1 LEPAKDDMLVGSD
14 SKEFSAD
21 MQNPEEYP
29 AKNERQHRRRELLKS
44 FGLGP
49 LLMLGRP
56 AGSFGRWPEADAPA
70 DEGPYDSDS
79 GSLFPQIQALAK
91 LCRYPLSYLEA
102 GYPDVKSY
110 RVQVRKK
117 VLELLQYD
125 PTAVPPASEVVKRWE
140 YSDYIQERVVF
151 QTTPWFRVPAYV
163 LIPKG
168 RKGRRPGIVDL
179 HSHGG
184 MFVFGK
190 EKVMPVPEGEHAS
203 ITAYRERNYQGRS
216 TSLELCRRGYVVVAI
231 DCFYFG
237 ERRAQFAG
245 DVEKYGQ
252 DRSKYSVEAVTALNR
267 RAGENEGILARSLF
281 WAGTTWPGVAH
292 WDDIR
297 TVDYLAGRPEVDPER
312 IGCLGISMGGDRTDY
327 LAGLDERI
335 KCAVSVG
342 WMSTL
347 RPMIRKHVDTHS
359 YIHFLPGLTRF
370 LDLPDLIG
378 CMVPKPL
385 MVQQCSKDELYPLNG
400 MQEAVKK
407 IAAIYEKAGA
417 GTMFKSGFYDH
428 PHIFSREM
436 QEEAFNWMDR
446 WLQP

>member
-1 LEPAKDDMLVGSD
+1 M
-14 SKEFSAD
+14 
-21 MQNPEEYP
+21 
-29 AKNERQHRRRELLKS
+29 LKS
-44 FGLGP
+44 LGLGS
-49 LLMLGRP
+49 LLMLGKP
-56 AGSFGRWPEADAPA
+56 AGNYAGRPDDNLPPGEVSN
-70 DEGPYDSDS
+70 DSDS
-79 GSLFPQIQALAK
+79 GSLYPEIKRLADQ
-91 LCRYPLSYLEA
+91 CRYPLSYLEA
-102 GYPDVKSY
+102 SYPDVNSY
-110 RVQVRKK
+110 RNAVRRK
-117 VLELLQYD
+117 VLELFHYD
-125 PTAVPPASEVVKRWE
+125 PPPVPPAAEVVSRWE
-140 YSDYIQERVVF
+140 YPDYIQERVVF
-151 QTTPWFRVPAYV
+151 ATSPWFRVPAYV

-190 EKVMPVPEGEHAS
+190 EKVMPVPGGEHPS
-203 ITAYRERNYQGRS
+203 LTAYRESNYQGQS
-216 TSLELCRRGYVVVAI
+216 TSLALCRRGYVVVAI

-245 DVEKYGQ
+245 DVEKYGA
-252 DRSKYSVEAVTALNR
+252 DRSKYSVEAVGALNR
-267 RAGENEGILARSLF
+267 RAEDGEGILARSLF

-347 RPMIRKHVDTHS
+347 QPMIRKHVETHS
-359 YIHFLPGLTRF
+359 YIHFLPGLTHF

-385 MVQQCSKDELYPLNG
+385 MVQQCSQDGLYPLKG
-400 MQEAVKK
+400 MQQAVTR
-407 IAAIYEKAGA
+407 IAAIYDKAGA
-417 GTMFKSGFYDH
+417 GSMFKSGFYEH

-436 QEEAFNWMDR
+436 QQDAFNWMDR

>member
-1 LEPAKDDMLVGSD
+1 MS
-14 SKEFSAD
+14 
-21 MQNPEEYP
+21 MQSTEERL
-29 AKNERQHRRRELLKS
+29 AKNVRRRERRQLLKS
-44 FGLGP
+44 LGLGP
-49 LLMLGRP
+49 LLLL
-56 AGSFGRWPEADAPA
+56 AKPA
-70 DEGPYDSDS
+70 DHYGGWSEAGAPGDEVAYDSDS
-79 GSLFPQIQALAK
+79 GSLFPQIEAIAEQ
-91 LCRYPLSYLEA
+91 CRYPLSYLEA
-102 GYPDVKSY
+102 GYHDLASY
-110 RVQVRKK
+110 RREVRKK
-117 VLELLQYD
+117 VPELFHYD
-125 PTAVPPASEVVKRWE
+125 PPAVPPAAEVVKRWE

-190 EKVMPVPEGEHAS
+190 EKVMPVPEGEHPA
-203 ITAYRERNYQGRS
+203 ITTYRESNYQGLS
-216 TSLELCRRGYVVVAI
+216 TSLELCRRGYVVVSI

-237 ERRAQFAG
+237 ERRASFAG
-245 DVEKYGQ
+245 DIERYGP
-252 DRSKYSVEAVTALNR
+252 DRSIYSVEAVAALNR
-267 RAGENEGILARSLF
+267 RAGDNEGILARSLF

-297 TVDYLAGRPEVDPER
+297 TVDYLASRPEVDPER

-327 LAGLDERI
+327 LAGLEDRI

-359 YIHFLPGLTRF
+359 YIHFLPGLTHF

-385 MVQQCSKDELYPLNG
+385 MVQQCSQDGLYPLEG

-407 IAAIYEKAGA
+407 IATIYEKAGA
-417 GTMFKSGFYDH
+417 GSMFKGGFYEH

-436 QEEAFNWMDR
+436 QEEAFSWMDR

>member
-1 LEPAKDDMLVGSD
+1 VDM
-14 SKEFSAD
+14 KKT
-21 MQNPEEYP
+21 EEYP
-29 AKNERQHRRRELLKS
+29 AKKASQHDRREILKS
-44 FGLGP
+44 LGLGS
-49 LLMLGRP
+49 LLMLRKP
-56 AGSFGRWPEADAPA
+56 AGNYACRPDASVPVSEAS
-70 DEGPYDSDS
+70 YDSDS
-79 GSLFPQIQALAK
+79 GSLFPQIQVLAEQ
-91 LCRYPLSYLEA
+91 CRYPLSFLEA
-102 GYPDVKSY
+102 SYPDVNSH
-110 RVQVRKK
+110 RNEVRRK
-117 VLELLQYD
+117 VLELLHYD
-125 PTAVPPASEVVKRWE
+125 PPAVQPAAEVVNRWE
-140 YSDYIQERVVF
+140 YPDYFQERVVF
-151 QTTPWFRVPAYV
+151 ATTPWYRVPAYV

-190 EKVMPVPEGEHAS
+190 EKIMPVPEGEHPS
-203 ITAYRERNYQGRS
+203 VTAYRERNYQGQS
-216 TSLELCRRGYVVVAI
+216 TSLALCRRGYVVVAI

-237 ERRAQFAG
+237 ERRALFAG
-245 DVEKYGQ
+245 DIEKYGR
-252 DRSKYSVEAVTALNR
+252 DRSKYSVEAVGALNR
-267 RAGENEGILARSLF
+267 RAEEGEGILARSLF

-297 TVDYLAGRPEVDPER
+297 TVDYLASRPEVDPER

-359 YIHFLPGLTRF
+359 YIHFLPGLTHF

-385 MVQQCSKDELYPLNG
+385 MVQQCSQDRLYPLEG

-417 GTMFKSGFYDH
+417 GSMFKSGFYEH
-428 PHIFSREM
+428 PHVFSREM
-436 QEEAFNWMDR
+436 QEDAFNWMDR
-446 WLQP
+446 WLQPERKPQ